1 MSVTSNAPSDPIGT
15 VLSTAPPG
23 SPPATGAAAAAA
35 TSAGSG
41 GRNSTGTCT
50 VSTAPAT
57 SVPTTCP
64 DTDAGSP
71 PRVTCRSVI
80 CCPTCTVITVA
91 SDADNAWGYQICTK
105 PAPLTRNRYDPL
117 GRLSIFHVPSSP
129 VAVCFTG
136 VVVAAASNSS
146 TVTPATGA
154 PSVSSTTVPPR
165 VEV

>member
-50 VSTAPAT
+50 VSTAP
-57 SVPTTCP
+57 
-64 DTDAGSP
+64 
-71 PRVTCRSVI
+71 RVTCRSVI

-91 SDADNAWGYQICTK
+91 SDAASACGYQICTK